1 MSRSAPPRD
10 FKSWQWS
17 DGLIRPA
24 KTGVPLSDRGFRY
37 GQHVFE
43 SVAVRGGVC
52 LLAGDHL
59 RLLGIAAR
67 HHRIPFPRVMLNAV
81 RDFLDS
87 VSLQDGMLRIYLT
100 AGRGAPAAPAMRP
113 GCYLAWEKT
122 RFPTE
127 AEIGRGISLA
137 QVENT
142 IAGREWGQK
151 CGNYAAHV
159 SAMEEA
165 RESGCEEGIIF
176 DSAGRVVSCAMGNL
190 IVWLRTRRGILCCT
204 PPVERGAR
212 TGAVLHWVR
221 RHLGQG
227 GLVERDL
234 RRADL
239 ERAISLAVTNS
250 RLGVMPVSMVSGRIP
265 TEPLLACKLAQEY
278 LSQHDLLR
286 TA

>member
-1 MSRSAPPRD
+1 
-10 FKSWQWS
+10 
-17 DGLIRPA
+17 
-24 KTGVPLSDRGFRY
+24 
-37 GQHVFE
+37 
-43 SVAVRGGVC
+43 
-52 LLAGDHL
+52 
-59 RLLGIAAR
+59 
-67 HHRIPFPRVMLNAV
+67 MLNAL

-100 AGRGAPAAPAMRP
+100 AGSGAPAAPAMRP

-190 IVWLRTRRGILCCT
+190 LVWLPGKSGVRIVT
-204 PPVERGAR
+204 PPSNLGAR
-212 TGAVLHWVR
+212 PGTVLGWVR
-221 RHLGQG
+221 KHLRVLDLDLRAG
-227 GLVERDL
+227 DL
-234 RRADL
+234 RRAV
-239 ERAISLAVTNS
+239 AMAVTNS
-250 RLGVMPVSMVSGRIP
+250 RIGVMPVSSVDGRRLP
-265 TEPLLACKLAQEY
+265 HQSLALELAHDY
-278 LSQHDLLR
+278 LRSHDLLR
-286 TA
+286 SP